1 MKAILYRV
9 FTLLIAITLSVS
21 LEASPELS
29 LKKVVLRTDDVTKL
43 AEWYIEQLQFNLE
56 VNTENKIVL
65 TKMSFELELIEQEN
79 AIRLDNVK
87 LKDGKNRMTGIYKY
101 GFAVNNLDSLFEYVS
116 AKELQTRGG
125 IINDSQA
132 GMKSFIL
139 VDPDNNYI
147 QFFEKKGR
155 LENLQNKP
163 DWYPSFLMIYTD
175 DFKSSFEWYGKL
187 DFKEVSN
194 YDNSARDIFQRS
206 IFNGELL
213 IELVQYQ
220 ARVANKPDYMQIAER
235 LVGITAIGCASDI
248 TDDSITDAS
257 GNVIEIIHKD

>member
-1 MKAILYRV
+1 MKAILYCV

-21 LEASPELS
+21 FAVASELI
-29 LKKVVLRTDDVTKL
+29 LKKVTLRTANASKL
-43 AEWYIEQLQFNLE
+43 SNWYIEHLLFE
-56 VNTENKIVL
+56 VDINNDHRIVL
-65 TKMSFELELIEQEN
+65 NKFGFVLELIEQEN

-220 ARVANKPDYMQIAER
+220 ARVANKPNYTQIAER